1 MPPSLRPSG
10 SFEPQRVSDDNEL
23 NNNRAVPDARTR
35 KNGALVDPEMS
46 PLQDD
51 ALSSSMTPASV
62 NGIHDSPLS
71 RAGLLQPRSYAATP
85 NFSQTYPYVPRTQD
99 DIRAN
104 TMALSNMLFS
114 TSSARELPGPTSSS
128 RDDFIF
134 PAGSHHDNGFG
145 AMSSSLHSSL
155 YSGNDLTAST
165 ITNHS
170 GNTIDTS
177 FTAGAAEAGTSSKAT
192 TRRPPPSGLSI
203 ALARQKD
210 HEEASSGGS
219 SSDPT
224 PTAEV
229 PPTVLPVISENVGA
243 RNMAAVYDGLLGAS
257 DPPPNGQNADDER
270 SPLLAKNPPTYTA
283 QALPLPISHQET
295 SKQKHKHN
303 FNEVSLRVKKV
314 ATLGTIAYVAKTSL
328 TSIPAVVL
336 GTLLNI
342 LDGVSYGMIIFPAAG
357 VFENLG
363 GMGVSMFFVSA
374 FIAQLCYTFGGSGF
388 AGANGSMMIEVVV
401 CMIYF
406 SFAIRNLTRPLLQP
420 FFHIIA
426 NIIAAE
432 HVLSV
437 GSAFFLLGALKLG
450 ALIGFF
456 PRHILVGCIG
466 GVGAFLIETGLAVSI
481 GMSDDDFAYDLTTL
495 RHFFQPHNLMLWV
508 PALVLAIL
516 LRVITHKYHH
526 QLIFPIY
533 FLVIPII
540 FYIVVAA
547 AGLDLDTL
555 RKTGWLFNMGD
566 SGDEKWYDFYSYYDI
581 GLIHGSA
588 IWATIPT
595 QLALLFF
602 NILHPP
608 LNVPALAVSL
618 NEDVDTNKELVAHGY
633 SNFVSGCLGTV
644 PNYLVYVN
652 TLLFYRV
659 GGTTRIAGFLLAVAT
674 AILLLIGTGPI
685 AYIPVMVVGALIF
698 VLGIDLVIEALWDTR
713 HRVSRS
719 EYMTIFSIVVVMTI
733 WDFVIGVL
741 FGIVISCFFFVVQ
754 NSQRRSVRSMYT
766 GDTAMSAVRRP
777 GAHRAYLREVSRQT
791 MIIRLQGF
799 LFFGTITH
807 VEETI
812 RGIVED
818 VAWHSHPIRFLVV
831 DLSAVAGVD
840 MSSAEAFVRLQRL
853 LVAKNVV
860 LVFCGFTVDSA
871 VGRALQSVGV
881 LEQDSVELFSTFND
895 AMEWTENAY
904 LRAWFKTQKAEAS
917 ALVLPGR
924 QDNDIEFHNS
934 FVGSPRR
941 SQLQDVGVR
950 TMGTDMK
957 SFMAADDTSEPYN
970 TLVRAFSSYGDVTR
984 DKIRPIIPYLER
996 MSAPEGLVLFNQ
1008 DEEADALYLIESGVL
1023 RASYRFAEHTP
1034 RIEESMVPGTLA
1046 GELSALSGLPR
1057 NATVTVERQAVL
1069 WKLSTDN
1076 MRRLEKENPEMSR
1089 LFVQLVLKGKNM
1101 LSSLAIGNKAVMPCP
1116 TSLTG
1121 TPRIIIRDGG
1131 HPRDRHREYLP
1142 PLYLS
1147 QNLLEPKR
1155 PPASLLAFLLS

>member
-406 SFAIRNLTRPLLQP
+406 SFVIRPTVLNQ
-420 FFHIIA
+420 
-426 NIIAAE
+426 

-595 QLALLFF
+595 QLAL
-602 NILHPP
+602 
-608 LNVPALAVSL
+608 
-618 NEDVDTNKELVAHGY
+618 
-633 SNFVSGCLGTV
+633 

-818 VAWHSHPIRFLVV
+818 VAWHSHPIRFLIV

-1008 DEEADALYLIESGVL
+1008 NEEADALYLIESGVL

-1089 LFVQLVLKGKNM
+1089 LFVQLVLKG
-1101 LSSLAIGNKAVMPCP
+1101 
-1116 TSLTG
+1116 
-1121 TPRIIIRDGG
+1121 IIIRDGG
-1131 HPRDRHREYLP
+1131 HPRDRDREYFP

-1147 QNLLEPKR
+1147 ENLLEPQR